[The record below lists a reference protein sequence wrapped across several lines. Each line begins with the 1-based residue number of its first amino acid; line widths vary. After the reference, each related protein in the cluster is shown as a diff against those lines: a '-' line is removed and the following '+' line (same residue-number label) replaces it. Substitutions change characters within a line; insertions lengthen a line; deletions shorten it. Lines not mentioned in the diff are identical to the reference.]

1 MTHDELKADLAMT
14 SEPAGLMDLLRTP
27 TFSSY
32 FLTFSVSNV
41 GMFMQALGVPFVLY
55 QMTKSASWVGA
66 AGFTAQI
73 AAFAVTPLAGTL
85 ADRVSRRLVLIAS
98 QVIQL
103 TAALMLWY
111 LAEVDGLRPWR
122 MLVILA
128 IAGVGAG
135 FQHTTAQALM
145 PQVVAPEHFVASMR
159 VFPLC
164 FNIPRAFG
172 PMLAGIVL
180 HRYGIGVTFALNAA
194 SFVPFILVL
203 ATMSLRPAALAGPQE
218 PWVQQFRSGFRYAR
232 SNRQLAGAITL
243 VFMMA
248 LLAMSVISHVAD
260 IGSSVYGVSAD
271 GIGWMSA
278 SLGFGSI
285 AASFAVVRMGEAVHQ
300 FLLGICGLAAQAIAV
315 IVVVSTHSFPV
326 GLAALFLLGFG
337 NLMTGISMSVVL
349 QTTTSDEYR
358 GRVGSLYMSGYLLG
372 NPIGALAIGFLGDAI
387 GLRLAIAASG
397 ALLLGYAAFVGQRFR
412 SSMKR
417 IRLATPA

>member
-1 MTHDELKADLAMT
+1 MTHDEPKPELANT
-14 SEPAGLMDLLRTP
+14 AEPAGLMDLLRTP

-103 TAALMLWY
+103 AAALMLWY

-232 SNRQLAGAITL
+232 SNRRLAGAITL

-300 FLLGICGLAAQAIAV
+300 FLLGITGLAAQAIAV
-315 IVVVSTHSFPV
+315 IVVVSTRSFPV

>member
-1 MTHDELKADLAMT
+1 MSNPEFASD
-14 SEPAGLMDLLRTP
+14 PAAAERPVGLTDLLRTP

-32 FLTFSVSNV
+32 FFSFSVSNI

-66 AGFTAQI
+66 AGFTAQM

-98 QVIQL
+98 QLIQL
-103 TAALMLWY
+103 AASLMLWF
-111 LAEVDGLRPWR
+111 LAEVDGLEPWR

-128 IAGVGAG
+128 VGGVGAG

-172 PMLAGIVL
+172 PMLAGVVL

-203 ATMSLRPAALAGPQE
+203 ATMKLRPAALAGPQE
-218 PWVQQFRSGFRYAR
+218 PWLLQFRSGFRYAR

-243 VFMMA
+243 AFMMSVF
-248 LLAMSVISHVAD
+248 AMSVISHVAT
-260 IGSSVYGVSAD
+260 IGSSVYGVSAAE
-271 GIGWMSA
+271 IGWMSA
-278 SLGFGSI
+278 VLGFGSI
-285 AASFAVVRMGEAVHQ
+285 VASFAVVRLGESVHQ
-300 FLLGICGLAAQAIAV
+300 FLLGISGLAIQALSVLLI
-315 IVVVSTHSFPV
+315 VSTQSFPI
-326 GLAALFLLGFG
+326 GLVSMFLLGFG

-349 QTTTSDEYR
+349 QTVTTDEYR
-358 GRVGSLYMSGYLLG
+358 GRVGSLFMSGYLLG
-372 NPIGALAIGFLGDAI
+372 NPIGALALGFAGDAI
-387 GLRLAIAASG
+387 GLRWAIAASG
-397 ALLLGYAAFVGQRFR
+397 AVLLAYSVFVAQRFR
-412 SSMKR
+412 TAMSR
-417 IRLATPA
+417 IRLASPA